1 MPHTIGWDENA
12 IGGLDHLAR
21 GRVSFRRSLDVERAG
36 AVQQDNPSP
45 FSSHNLVELSI
56 HRAQAR
62 DYQVKKPEIFE
73 RVIEFIEG
81 KMMPLWFSTVW
92 CVNVFCAFFDF
103 RSQMS
108 DCNNETAST
117 FRCRA
122 HLHRFAHCFQKVPF
136 LQPDVFRLK
145 CDSTAWRMITK
156 TIRVSLCVS
165 HFHMAAVRSR
175 EKFGG
180 RSLERTCLV
189 GILKTK

>member
-92 CVNVFCAFFDF
+92 CVNVYALSSIFDH
-103 RSQMS
+103 
-108 DCNNETAST
+108 
-117 FRCRA
+117 RCRIA
-122 HLHRFAHCFQKVPF
+122 IMRLLRRFDVGRISIDLLTVSRKSRSSSLMCF
-136 LQPDVFRLK
+136 D
-145 CDSTAWRMITK
+145 
-156 TIRVSLCVS
+156 
-165 HFHMAAVRSR
+165 
-175 EKFGG
+175 
-180 RSLERTCLV
+180 
-189 GILKTK
+189 